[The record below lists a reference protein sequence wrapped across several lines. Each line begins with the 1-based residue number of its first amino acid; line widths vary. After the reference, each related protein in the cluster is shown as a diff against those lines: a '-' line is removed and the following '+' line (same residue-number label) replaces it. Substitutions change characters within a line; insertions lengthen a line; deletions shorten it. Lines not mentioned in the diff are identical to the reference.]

1 MLFSNKPQ
9 NQATL
14 MHYEGLNGF
23 QQDMPCALTLD
34 ESTITFSKVK
44 PDLSATLQLS
54 QIQAVDFL
62 PEKNFLIQ
70 YHNSGIPT
78 ARMGQKF
85 YWVIKFISASG
96 ESKHLAFWDVGSKAK
111 KLMDELKSKIPP
123 VSNYAL

>member
-1 MLFSNKPQ
+1 MLFSKKPQ
-9 NQATL
+9 NQATI
-14 MHYEGLNGF
+14 MHYEGLQGF
-23 QQDMPCALTLD
+23 QQDMPCTFTLD
-34 ESTITFSKVK
+34 DSTVTFSKVK

-54 QIQAVDFL
+54 QIQNIDFL
-62 PEKNFLIQ
+62 PEQNFLTQ

-85 YWVIKFISASG
+85 YWVIKFTSTSG

-111 KLMDELKSKIPP
+111 NLMDDLKSKIPP